1 MRRPERMAEALREE
15 ITEIVGFEL
24 VDPRVQTA
32 TVTDVRVTDNLRDAT
47 VYVLIEGEEND
58 IDTAM
63 VALKNASSF
72 VRQQVALNLN
82 LHHAPQIHFVRD
94 TVEEN
99 ATRIEKILVDISQKE
114 DFEKIVDDEEE

>member
-47 VYVLIEGEEND
+47 VYVLIEGDEKD

-99 ATRIEKILVDISQKE
+99 ATRIEKILVDLSQKE
-114 DFEKIVDDEEE
+114 DFEKIVDEEEE